1 MESRKFKRGDLIS
14 SPDKTYRAIVI
25 RNTESI
31 SLSTAAERLE
41 LYVLHDEICPYNKHE
56 SQTVMVSTSMRWHI
70 QRV

>member
-31 SLSTAAERLE
+31 DLSTGAERLK
-41 LYVLHDEICPYNKHE
+41 LYVLHDEVCPYNKHQ
-56 SQTVMVSTSMRWHI
+56 SGCVVVSTHDSWHI

>member
-1 MESRKFKRGDLIS
+1 MEGCKFKRGDFIS

-31 SLSTAAERLE
+31 PLSTAAERLE

-56 SQTVMVSTSMRWHI
+56 FQTVMVSTHDSWHI

>member
-1 MESRKFKRGDLIS
+1 MENRKFKRGDLIS

-31 SLSTAAERLE
+31 PLSTAAERLE